1 MKSITRI
8 SLIEIARKFGWK
20 VEERP
25 VHWQEVEDGKFEE
38 VAACGT
44 AAVITPVKSIVR
56 GEKTISFVKK
66 GNQSEIGA
74 VFKQLSD
81 EYRGIQNGE
90 VLDTFD
96 WMWPKEGL

>member
-1 MKSITRI
+1 MKSITRL

-20 VEERP
+20 VEERA

-56 GEKTISFVKK
+56 GNTTVSFVKK
-66 GNQSEIGA
+66 GDHSEIGA

-81 EYRGIQNGE
+81 EYRGIQYGE
-90 VLDTFD
+90 IEDTFN